1 MPRIITLNEK
11 LAVIDDWLNGES
23 RNYIA
28 IKRSMGSGTV
38 YNILQE
44 WRIGIGVQKADRLR
58 EIALQLKKTGLSVT
72 ECAIGLRTWM
82 IFKKYGIKEN
92 DDQEQLV
99 YFLKEIYTRCQVVG
113 FTPQQVFD
121 YLSDILKFS
130 SEISISQIP
139 QFMKKRIEEKE
150 KLESVVQKLSKK
162 INELS
167 DIAEEKEREIERFSK
182 MEDVMTKTYQSF
194 AISRDQLKQYGIRI
208 EDIDQFVKCVVGIAK
223 ENYNHVQI
231 LKKIT
236 DYENLEKNSR
246 YYNDQVNSKKDE
258 LAKLN
263 KDLGITKNILNCSK
277 IKVDNLNELDIMG
290 FGINE
295 LRMLNNM
302 LNEIGGGNNQSFDEI
317 RKEFFADVKNY
328 EEVIGSRKEIDR
340 LKYELKNLEAQTMKE
355 REKYNAYPKILE
367 SLIRLSSAGISED
380 DIVKIDKILS
390 MSDYYY
396 QEKDKPFSKET
407 LRDDLHK
414 YGNLKLAIKNLE
426 DIKTNLKSNKRR
438 HDNQIKK
445 EIDTVKKTKRK
456 KSVKA

>member
-121 YLSDILKFS
+121 YISDILKFS

-194 AISRDQLKQYGIRI
+194 AISRD
-208 EDIDQFVKCVVGIAK
+208 
-223 ENYNHVQI
+223 
-231 LKKIT
+231 
-236 DYENLEKNSR
+236 
-246 YYNDQVNSKKDE
+246 
-258 LAKLN
+258 
-263 KDLGITKNILNCSK
+263 
-277 IKVDNLNELDIMG
+277 
-290 FGINE
+290 
-295 LRMLNNM
+295 
-302 LNEIGGGNNQSFDEI
+302 
-317 RKEFFADVKNY
+317 
-328 EEVIGSRKEIDR
+328 
-340 LKYELKNLEAQTMKE
+340 
-355 REKYNAYPKILE
+355 
-367 SLIRLSSAGISED
+367 
-380 DIVKIDKILS
+380 
-390 MSDYYY
+390 
-396 QEKDKPFSKET
+396 
-407 LRDDLHK
+407 
-414 YGNLKLAIKNLE
+414 
-426 DIKTNLKSNKRR
+426 
-438 HDNQIKK
+438 
-445 EIDTVKKTKRK
+445 
-456 KSVKA
+456 